1 MTSPP
6 SDPAGVNAVGQL
18 ILGWQRA
25 TGLTIADLA
34 RRSGLKPQTIHRWL
48 KPGYKP
54 VRIPETETIEGLSR
68 GMELPRSTLYAAAA
82 EAVWGL
88 RVFDTSS
95 ESRRVVMAAMAEADD
110 DAQQAMAEAALMAY
124 RQWRRRH
131 I

>member
-6 SDPAGVNAVGQL
+6 SQPAGVNALGKL

-34 RRSGLKPQTIHRWL
+34 RRSRLKRQTIDRWVVA
-48 KPGYKP
+48 GYRPTRVPK
-54 VRIPETETIEGLSR
+54 TETIEGLAR
-68 GMELPRSTLYAAAA
+68 GLELPVSAVYAAAA

-88 RVFDTSS
+88 RLFDTSS